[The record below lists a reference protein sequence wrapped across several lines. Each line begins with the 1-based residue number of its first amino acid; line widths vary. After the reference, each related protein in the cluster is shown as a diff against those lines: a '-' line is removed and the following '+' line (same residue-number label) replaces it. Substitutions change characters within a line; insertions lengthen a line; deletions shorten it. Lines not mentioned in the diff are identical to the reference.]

1 MSEPTAKTALDDV
14 ELEERKRVI
23 AHQIWEDE
31 GRPEG
36 LAEQHWERAC
46 LVVMS
51 YAETEIPIEPEWL
64 KPQAEA
70 SVAKT
75 TIEIPKK
82 PAEPIA
88 SIEEIRKH
96 PRHRSAA

>member
-1 MSEPTAKTALDDV
+1 MSELAPKTALNDV
-14 ELEERKRVI
+14 ELEERKRII

-51 YAETEIPIEPEWL
+51 YTETEIPIEPEWL
-64 KPQAEA
+64 KPQTETSIAQ
-70 SVAKT
+70 T
-75 TIEIPKK
+75 TIEIPKTR
-82 PAEPIA
+82 AEPTA

-96 PRHRSAA
+96 SRHRSAA